1 MAKEDIGLTIKHNI
15 DEAKKSVKSFNKDV
29 NDTYTELQK
38 VTKESNTFKDSFKSI
53 GNLAKNTGLIG
64 WIGTVKNSLDTLNKW
79 SSKQSEYIESL
90 NFLDQAYNNTADSG
104 LKLLDTLEKTVG
116 YDPAGLTQSLA
127 MFRQLGN
134 ALEMDDKVASMLAEN
149 LLKLSIDTK
158 SITGASLDKVTSKYM
173 SAMAGNTRAVRSYG
187 IDVTQAGLQQQAL
200 NLGIEKSVSDMSR
213 AEKSILMYISMA
225 RQMSSANGDLSKT
238 VNSVANQYEI
248 FKNQI
253 SETGRLLGGFLIP
266 ILKTV
271 LPLVNGVLMAIN
283 TLVNAVLSLFGID
296 AGSFA
301 DEFGTIAV
309 DVDDVASG
317 FDDIGTSATKAG
329 KAAQEAQK
337 SLRGFDKLN
346 VIKTPTSSGGAGGG
360 ASAGGG
366 VGKLGAIDSKLLS
379 KLSEYDLHL
388 DSINNT
394 ATKIRDNIL
403 KWLGFEQEIDEETG
417 KIEWKFQGLG
427 KLLSNVFGGLFSRDL
442 GKFLASL
449 TTITLAAASIKTIFG
464 VLKSI
469 FSLIGKSK
477 LVSSFLKP
485 TSALLSNISKVIQ
498 TGGFSL
504 GNIGKQIDLWKK
516 QTKAAERFKTM
527 LLGAAGV
534 VVGLKLT
541 RDGLEKIRDEGYN
554 LENSLETL
562 GGVMSSTLGGA
573 MIGASIGGGAGAA
586 IGGLIGLVGDLAI
599 AFTTMRSQ
607 AELNLDKVKEKTKEL
622 QEEVANTE
630 MEIASNMS
638 ETNYH
643 ENLLKELNDITDAN
657 GKIKKGY
664 EDRAEYILNELSGAY
679 GVEYKLVGNTITN
692 QKEFN
697 KQVEKAIRL
706 KESEILLEAY
716 KGDYI
721 NALKREK
728 ELYYDITHAE
738 SERGLALNRLNE
750 YFSNLGMTY
759 DEYVTIMG
767 KVKDGIKLTAEE
779 QEKYGK
785 INKDV
790 FSKQAKQ
797 IRELEKDYKNWDE
810 AVNESTQNYK
820 TNHELI
826 TRYSDFSKAVQK
838 GNIKE
843 IDRIRDQFTRTWVK
857 DDKVMVQSTDDA
869 TEQHILD
876 YKLDLEKWKE
886 TNDNRYKSYKDSL
899 TNVKNYTEGVTP
911 EIAQK
916 WRALGELSEEEFLAE
931 LAKLP
936 EETRQEVVNKME
948 EQGKGIGTNL
958 KKGIKEAFPKIE
970 IPVKVLQPNVLDL
983 QNISKKIVQALSQ
996 NLNIGSLLGV
1006 GAWAGLRANGGLY
1019 SSGVWRPMK
1028 TYANGGFPS
1037 YGELFVA
1044 REKGPELVGRIGNST
1059 AVMNNDQILDQMTIA
1074 VARGMAAN
1082 KQDTNVNIIAQG
1094 DAEGMMD
1101 FIKFKQ
1107 ISRNRQY
1114 GL

>member
-38 VTKESNTFKDSFKSI
+38 VTKESNNFKDSFKSL
-53 GNLAKNTGLIG
+53 GNLAKGTGLIG
-64 WIGTVKNSLDTLNKW
+64 WIGTLKNSLDTLNKW

-301 DEFGTIAV
+301 DEFGTVSV
-309 DVDDVASG
+309 DIEDVADG

-346 VIKTPTSSGGAGGG
+346 VIKTPTSGSGGGGG

-366 VGKLGAIDSKLLS
+366 VGKIGAIDAGLLS

-388 DSINNT
+388 DSISNK
-394 ATKIRDNIL
+394 AADIRDSIMD
-403 KWLGFEQEIDEETG
+403 WLGFTKVIDPITG
-417 KIEWKFQGLG
+417 DISWEYGGIG
-427 KLLSNVFGGLFSRDL
+427 K
-442 GKFLASL
+442 
-449 TTITLAAASIKTIFG
+449 TIT
-464 VLKSI
+464 
-469 FSLIGKSK
+469 
-477 LVSSFLKP
+477 
-485 TSALLSNISKVIQ
+485 
-498 TGGFSL
+498 
-504 GNIGKQIDLWKK
+504 NIGKTLLDIKNPLSWIVGIGLVKGV
-516 QTKAAERFKTM
+516 QTLLSLGKSLLTMVLVPMSPLLTKIAIGFRNFLTPTKELFTTIGQYGLKSGFKTFSDTATGLEKLKVAAVGAGIAFM
-527 LLGAAGV
+527 GNRGLVDGMKSATSNGYTLGNTMEMTGGILASAAGGAITLGAAFGPV
-534 VVGLKLT
+534 
-541 RDGLEKIRDEGYN
+541 
-554 LENSLETL
+554 
-562 GGVMSSTLGGA
+562 
-573 MIGASIGGGAGAA
+573 GAA
-586 IGGLIGLVGDLAI
+586 IGGVVGGLGSLIEAFIELGNRRDTVQELLDTNKERLD
-599 AFTTMRSQ
+599 AFTESLQSQ
-607 AELNLDKVKEKTKEL
+607 YEQVEKNASQNMTKAI
-622 QEEVANTE
+622 VG
-630 MEIASNMS
+630 
-638 ETNYH
+638 
-643 ENLLKELNDITDAN
+643 ENLVSELEKIVDAN
-657 GKIKKGY
+657 GRVKKGY
-664 EDRAEYILNELSGAY
+664 EARANFIVDQLNTAY
-679 GVEYKLVGNTITN
+679 GLEIELTDGVIKNYDKQIKKA
-692 QKEFN
+692 KEVIA
-697 KQVEKAIRL
+697 QEKAKIYQQLAAEKYKIALENQLKVEEELNKAIAQRKGIEEDTSLSEAERIEKL
-706 KESEILLEAY
+706 KEA
-716 KGDYI
+716 
-721 NALKREK
+721 
-728 ELYYDITHAE
+728 
-738 SERGLALNRLNE
+738 
-750 YFSNLGMTY
+750 
-759 DEYVTIMG
+759 DEQVRIAT
-767 KVKDGIKLTAEE
+767 K
-779 QEKYGK
+779 
-785 INKDV
+785 N
-790 FSKQAKQ
+790 
-797 IRELEKDYKNWDE
+797 LEKNQEAIANYEGITEAIIEGNSEQIDKYQKKIAKTTSKIDE
-810 AVNESTQNYK
+810 DIGDSYVARARLAAQYYK
-820 TNHELI
+820 TNLKEMDKNYKDLSASEKEFVDRQLKEFTDMFQQGVKEVGEI
-826 TRYSDFSKAVQK
+826 TPEMVASWKEMSEQSEEAFMIALGQLPEDMQQQVVDKMQSTGQGISTKLQQGINEKFP
-838 GNIKE
+838 NIKIKPE
-843 IDRIRDQFTRTWVK
+843 LLSPS
-857 DDKVMVQSTDDA
+857 VQ
-869 TEQHILD
+869 EM
-876 YKLDLEKWKE
+876 
-886 TNDNRYKSYKDSL
+886 
-899 TNVKNYTEGVTP
+899 KN
-911 EIAQK
+911 
-916 WRALGELSEEEFLAE
+916 LA
-931 LAKLP
+931 
-936 EETRQEVVNKME
+936 NKIT
-948 EQGKGIGTNL
+948 Q
-958 KKGIKEAFPKIE
+958 GIKIQT
-970 IPVKVLQPNVLDL
+970 KVDL
-983 QNISKKIVQALSQ
+983 SLS
-996 NLNIGSLLGV
+996 GFGFK
-1006 GAWAGLRANGGLY
+1006 ANGGLY
-1019 SSGVWRPMK
+1019 SSGIWRPMK
-1028 TYANGGFPS
+1028 QYAGGGFPTH
-1037 YGELFVA
+1037 GEIFMA
-1044 REKGPELVGRIGNST
+1044 REKGPELVGKIGNST

-1074 VARGMAAN
+1074 VARGMSAV
-1082 KQDTNVNIIAQG
+1082 QDNEKPIQIIAEG